1 MNRSQW
7 VAIADRLARPVLRA
21 ASEGRLKEALR
32 LEHHPDAHP
41 GRLAT
46 ASLEAMGRTLAG
58 IGPWLAADGID
69 DAEARL
75 RDELADMV
83 RTALV
88 GQSDPANPEYLGFV
102 GSEQQTLVD
111 AAFLAHGLMRG
122 RSAFWDPLPTV
133 VRERIHAGFRALRDR
148 KPYFNNWLL
157 FSAMTEAF
165 LSVTGADPDPMRID
179 YALRQHESWY
189 LGDGC
194 YADGPWFHAD
204 YYNAYVIHPMLT
216 DILLALSGVDPG
228 WDAMWTR
235 QRSRFTRASEV
246 QERMIAPDGSW
257 PVIGRSIAYR
267 CGAFQTLAHAALLHM
282 LPDALHPAQ
291 VRCALSATISRTLG
305 VADSWRDDGFLRI
318 GLVGSQPALGESYI
332 TTGSL
337 YLAACALLPLGLPPT
352 DAFWTEDDR
361 PWTSVRVWQNADD
374 VPADH
379 ALHDHGKL
387 D

>member
-1 MNRSQW
+1 MKRPEW
-7 VAIADRLARPVLRA
+7 VAIADRLARPVLSA
-21 ASEGRLKEALR
+21 ASEGRLKEALC

-58 IGPWLAADGID
+58 IGPWMVADGID
-69 DAEARL
+69 DGEARA
-75 RDELADMV
+75 RDELADMA

-88 GQSDPANPEYLGFV
+88 GQSDPADPAYLGFE
-102 GSEQQTLVD
+102 GPEQQTLVD

-122 RSAFWDPLPTV
+122 RSALWDPLPAV

-194 YADGPWFHAD
+194 YADGPRFHAD

-216 DILLALSGVDPG
+216 DIMTAVAGSDPG
-228 WDAMWTR
+228 WDAMSTR
-235 QRSRFTRASEV
+235 QRARFTRAAEI

-267 CGAFQTLAHAALLHM
+267 CGAFQTLAHAALLRM
-282 LPDALHPAQ
+282 LPESLPPAQ
-291 VRCALSATISRTLG
+291 ARCALSAAIARTLS
-305 VADSWRDDGFLRI
+305 ASESWREDGFLRV
-318 GLVGSQPALGESYI
+318 GLAGAQPGLGESYI

-337 YLAACALLPLGLPPT
+337 YLAACVLLPLGLPPT
-352 DAFWTEDDR
+352 DPFWADDDQ
-361 PWTSVRVWQNADD
+361 PWTSVRIWQHVEDA
-374 VPADH
+374 PADH
-379 ALHDHGKL
+379 ALRDDGKL